1 MCEKWRRVP
10 WHASIEIDEHTAFK
24 CADQIQWGVV
34 PDEASCD
41 IPEPSFGE
49 DDVVFDCSSL
59 PDSAIVDGAKV
70 DARCG
75 QTGCWF
81 DARVTSVERN
91 DEGKAVKV
99 GLHFVGWHKKFDE
112 VYELPRDAE
121 KLAPHRTF
129 SSHNPTAKRIA
140 RGQAAVPSKQKKRKR
155 SSGASKKQSVTQ
167 GTRRR
172 PAK

>member
-1 MCEKWRRVP
+1 MP
-10 WHASIEIDEHTAFK
+10 P
-24 CADQIQWGVV
+24 Q
-34 PDEASCD
+34 
-41 IPEPSFGE
+41 
-49 DDVVFDCSSL
+49 
-59 PDSAIVDGAKV
+59 V

-81 DARVTSVERN
+81 DARVISVERV
-91 DEGKAVKV
+91 EGKAVRV

-112 VYELPRDAE
+112 VYELPRDSE

-155 SSGASKKQSVTQ
+155 SSGGASKKVQSVTQ
-167 GTRRR
+167 GTRLR

>member
-1 MCEKWRRVP
+1 M
-10 WHASIEIDEHTAFK
+10 
-24 CADQIQWGVV
+24 
-34 PDEASCD
+34 
-41 IPEPSFGE
+41 
-49 DDVVFDCSSL
+49 
-59 PDSAIVDGAKV
+59 
-70 DARCG
+70 
-75 QTGCWF
+75 
-81 DARVTSVERN
+81 
-91 DEGKAVKV
+91 KV

-112 VYELPRDAE
+112 VYELPRDSE

-155 SSGASKKQSVTQ
+155 ASSGASRKAAPSVTQ

>member
-1 MCEKWRRVP
+1 M
-10 WHASIEIDEHTAFK
+10 
-24 CADQIQWGVV
+24 
-34 PDEASCD
+34 
-41 IPEPSFGE
+41 
-49 DDVVFDCSSL
+49 
-59 PDSAIVDGAKV
+59 
-70 DARCG
+70 
-75 QTGCWF
+75 
-81 DARVTSVERN
+81 
-91 DEGKAVKV
+91 KV

-155 SSGASKKQSVTQ
+155 SSGAKKATVTQ

>member
-1 MCEKWRRVP
+1 MERV
-10 WHASIEIDEHTAFK
+10 D
-24 CADQIQWGVV
+24 
-34 PDEASCD
+34 
-41 IPEPSFGE
+41 
-49 DDVVFDCSSL
+49 
-59 PDSAIVDGAKV
+59 
-70 DARCG
+70 
-75 QTGCWF
+75 
-81 DARVTSVERN
+81 
-91 DEGKAVKV
+91 GKAVRV

-112 VYELPRDAE
+112 VYELPRDSE

-155 SSGASKKQSVTQ
+155 SSGGASKKVQSVTQ

>member
-1 MCEKWRRVP
+1 MERV
-10 WHASIEIDEHTAFK
+10 D
-24 CADQIQWGVV
+24 
-34 PDEASCD
+34 
-41 IPEPSFGE
+41 
-49 DDVVFDCSSL
+49 
-59 PDSAIVDGAKV
+59 
-70 DARCG
+70 
-75 QTGCWF
+75 
-81 DARVTSVERN
+81 
-91 DEGKAVKV
+91 GKAVRV

-112 VYELPRDAE
+112 VYELPRYSE

-155 SSGASKKQSVTQ
+155 SSGGASKKVQSVTQ